1 MTTADEIRA
10 RVKAAD
16 EARIESR
23 ADRAAAVA
31 EAHGRRAVARAT
43 LDQLDTDLTAA
54 VRAAAEVMT
63 LDELVDFAGVPRS
76 DLAHKAPLPAA
87 SVKARSPKS
96 RRRPAAKV
104 PASEAATEAT
114 A

>member
-1 MTTADEIRA
+1 MTTADAIRA

-31 EAHGRRAVARAT
+31 EAHGRRTAAQAT
-43 LDQLDTDLTAA
+43 LDKLDTDLTAA

-63 LDELVDFAGVPRS
+63 LDELVDFADVQRS
-76 DLAHKAPLPAA
+76 DLAGRVPAPAT

-104 PASEAATEAT
+104 PASEAPTEAT